1 MGSKYTDYSD
11 ATIDS
16 LWDKIAAKDKRIAEL
31 EEQLLSSR
39 DHTEYQISRREAA
52 EAKVKELEAEKGVV
66 CLDPHGKLELENQ
79 IDRLC

>member
-31 EEQLLSSR
+31 EKQLATANRGCAAKDRL
-39 DHTEYQISRREAA
+39 REKA
-52 EAKVKELEAEKGVV
+52 EAKVKELEAELQQYTVKWDAIEGQR
-66 CLDPHGKLELENQ
+66 PM
-79 IDRLC
+79 